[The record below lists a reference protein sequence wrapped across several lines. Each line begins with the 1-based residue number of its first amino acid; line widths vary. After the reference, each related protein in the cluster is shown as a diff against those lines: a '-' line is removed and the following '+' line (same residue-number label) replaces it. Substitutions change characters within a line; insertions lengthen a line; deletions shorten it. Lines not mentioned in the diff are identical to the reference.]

1 MKYRSKFEQHI
12 AQWLTKHKI
21 HFTYESGRLVYY
33 QNIPSGFC
41 RKCGLTD
48 VGRRR
53 VYIPDFV
60 LSLSSGGQRFLEGK
74 GKLDVSQRTKFLA
87 LTKVYDIRLIFM
99 RNNKIYRT
107 SETRYMD
114 WAKQHGIRACVF
126 PDIPR
131 SWFVGSK

>member
-1 MKYRSKFEQHI
+1 MKYRSQFERNI
-12 AQWLTKHKI
+12 AQWLTKHKVN
-21 HFTYESGRLVYY
+21 FAYEAERLVYY
-33 QNIPSGFC
+33 QNIPNGFC
-41 RKCGLTD
+41 RKCGRTD
-48 VGRRR
+48 VGKRR

-60 LSLSSGGQRFLEGK
+60 LSLSTGKQRFIEGK

-87 LTKVYDIRLIFM
+87 LSFLYDIRLVFM
-99 RNNKIYRT
+99 RNNKIYRN

-114 WAKQHGIRACVF
+114 WAKCHGIKACVF